1 MQAAILQEINQ
12 PLVIGQRETPKPKA
26 GEVLVRLKAAALN
39 RRDYWITQGL
49 YPGIHSGVIQGS
61 DGAGIVEAVGSEV
74 DMHWVDREVVINP
87 GLEWGDNHQVQ
98 SEQFHIL
105 GMPTDGTFAEAIVV
119 PVSAIYEKPSHL
131 DWQQAAALPLAG
143 VTAYRAVSRAEVS
156 AGTLVLVTGIG
167 GGVALMAMQLSLAL
181 GARVLVTS
189 SSQEKLERARELGA
203 LGGYQYS
210 QDDWE
215 KQILR
220 EHGMVD
226 AVIDGAGGT
235 GYRHLLQ
242 LAGPGA
248 RVVNYGATAG
258 PPEKVDLFK
267 LFWKQLKLIGSTMG
281 TPQDFEQMLELVSRH
296 HVEPVVD
303 SSYPLEEVNQALRKM
318 ADSSQFGKL
327 VLALP

>member
-49 YPGIHSGVIQGS
+49 YPGIRSGVIQGA
-61 DGAGIVEAVGSEV
+61 DGAGVVEAIGSDVERY
-74 DMHWVDREVVINP
+74 WVDREVVINP
-87 GLEWGDNHQVQ
+87 GLEWGDNPQVQ

-105 GMPTDGTFAEAIVV
+105 GMPTDGTFAEAIAV

-189 SSQEKLERARELGA
+189 SSREKLERAQELGA
-203 LGGYQYS
+203 LGGYLYS
-210 QDDWE
+210 QDDWQ
-215 KQILR
+215 KQFLR

-226 AVIDGAGGT
+226 AVIDGAGGA
-235 GYRHLLQ
+235 GYGHLLQ

-281 TPQDFEQMLELVSRH
+281 TPEDFEQMLKLVSRCQ
-296 HVEPVVD
+296 VQPVVD
-303 SSYPLEEVNQALRKM
+303 SVYPLEEVNQALREM

-327 VLALP
+327 VLSLT